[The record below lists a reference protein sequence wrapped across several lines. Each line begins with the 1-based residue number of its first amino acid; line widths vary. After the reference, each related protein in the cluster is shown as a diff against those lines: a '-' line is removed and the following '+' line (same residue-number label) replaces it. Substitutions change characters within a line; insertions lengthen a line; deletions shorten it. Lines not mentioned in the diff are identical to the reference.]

1 MTSMLINVVNMAGV
15 LSVGTW
21 TRIIGA
27 FNIVM
32 LVLS

>member
-1 MTSMLINVVNMAGV
+1 MTPMLVSVVNMVGV

-32 LVLS
+32 LISS